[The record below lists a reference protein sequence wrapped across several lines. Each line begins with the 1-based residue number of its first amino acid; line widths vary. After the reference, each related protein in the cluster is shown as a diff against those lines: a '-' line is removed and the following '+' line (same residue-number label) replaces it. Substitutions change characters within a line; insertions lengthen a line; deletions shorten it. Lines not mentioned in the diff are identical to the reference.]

1 MRNKVV
7 TVNGKDINVQ
17 ERRIGELEQLVAELF
32 PGSGGSLAKIDLAK
46 LADKLDWDLFYG
58 KVPLLF
64 PQVTVEDVK
73 QAYPSELEVL
83 VEAFVDV
90 HFFGLKR
97 LMAPLLGLAR
107 TGLTPKP

>member
-1 MRNKVV
+1 MRTKLV
-7 TVNGKDINVQ
+7 TVNGKEISVQ
-17 ERRIGELEQLVAELF
+17 ERRIGDLEKLVAELF
-32 PGSGGSLAKIDLAK
+32 PGSGGSLAKVDLAK
-46 LADKLDWDLFYG
+46 LADKLDWDLFYDN
-58 KVPLLF
+58 VPLLF
-64 PQVTVEDVK
+64 PALSADDVK
-73 QAYPSELEVL
+73 QAYPSELEAL